1 MTTLC
6 WGWISLEPPL
16 MEQTSKLSPYNN
28 IQGIPYLM
36 CPAGETPT
44 ANLPCELGVEASD
57 LEDGLSIQDYV
68 SQESIPECPATPKTW
83 VKVHNHPHSDSDAAG
98 LACHPLAAY
107 PKGLPPSLLKPQVLI
122 CPPAACQ
129 SNGTCSGSYVGD
141 KDIIS
146 CGIDTSNST
155 AIGTT
160 FTLTFEV
167 YDSSGL
173 HASVSRAITVVT
185 PCPPDAELCSDGH
198 CRAAMSCD
206 LVERLAAMPVGIG
219 TTEVEFSSTVLVLM
233 PSSYTNFSSATPSA
247 NQTVLSVYGQPAPF
261 SLLPCASALNLT
273 ADVQCAVAAVQRFQ
287 NGSDVDVSAGITVE
301 DVSRNVTTR

>member
-1 MTTLC
+1 
-6 WGWISLEPPL
+6 
-16 MEQTSKLSPYNN
+16 MESV
-28 IQGIPYLM
+28 
-36 CPAGETPT
+36 
-44 ANLPCELGVEASD
+44 ANR
-57 LEDGLSIQDYV
+57 
-68 SQESIPECPATPKTW
+68 
-83 VKVHNHPHSDSDAAG
+83 
-98 LACHPLAAY
+98 
-107 PKGLPPSLLKPQVLI
+107 
-122 CPPAACQ
+122 
-129 SNGTCSGSYVGD
+129 
-141 KDIIS
+141 IS

-173 HASVSRAITVVT
+173 RASVSRAITVVT

-273 ADVQCAVAAVQRFQ
+273 ADVQCAVAAVQRFR
-287 NGSDVDVSAGITVE
+287 NGSDVDVSAGVTVE